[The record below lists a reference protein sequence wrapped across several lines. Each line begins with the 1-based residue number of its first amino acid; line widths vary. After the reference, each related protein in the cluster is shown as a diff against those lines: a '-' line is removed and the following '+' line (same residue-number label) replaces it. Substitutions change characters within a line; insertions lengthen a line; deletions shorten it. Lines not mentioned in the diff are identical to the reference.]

1 MNFKFIRLVM
11 AILICQ
17 LAGIVG
23 SFFTVAAVPTW
34 YAFLNKPSFSPPSWL
49 FGPVWVAL
57 YALMGLALYL
67 VLEARDQKKDVRAA
81 LVVFAIQLILNAAW
95 SIIFFG
101 LKLPG
106 LAWIEIMFLWLFIL
120 GSITSF
126 YKVSRPAAWLLLP
139 YFIWVSFASVLNF
152 YVWRLNL

>member
-1 MNFKFIRLVM
+1 M